1 MRHFSLLM
9 LLCACGGD
17 WSETDLIFTS
27 ALPARSTLR
36 APDGGTQW
44 NAYVDGLTAMSEQS
58 RTLTPLSRT
67 ETSRTWGPYA
77 DENDSTRELE
87 LVIDRVD
94 ETNFKWRVES
104 RVSNGPWLGVIS
116 ATSNID
122 AHSGA
127 IDSPVASYRD
137 TVAVIDSW
145 KTLDAI
151 SLTYGERQTL
161 TLNGS
166 DGGIT
171 IACWTTSA
179 ALDACN

>member
-17 WSETDLIFTS
+17 WSETDLIYS
-27 ALPARSTLR
+27 GALPARSTLR

-44 NAYVDGLTAMSEQS
+44 NGYVDGLTAMSEQS
-58 RTLTPLSRT
+58 RTLTPLTRT

-77 DENDSTRELE
+77 DDSDSTRELE

-94 ETNFKWRVES
+94 EIHFKWRVES
-104 RVSNGPWLGVIS
+104 RVSGGPWLGIIS
-116 ATSNID
+116 ATSD
-122 AHSGA
+122 LEAHSGV

-137 TVAVIDSW
+137 TVTVIDSW

-151 SLTYGERQTL
+151 SLSYGDRQTL
-161 TLNGS
+161 TLNSS

-171 IACWTTSA
+171 VACWSTSEA
-179 ALDACN
+179 FADCN